1 MKDKI
6 LSICIGTNNGQ
17 LNGSKNDSIIFF
29 NFLYYL
35 YENNNFKKYWL
46 KPYVFFDES
55 VNMIK
60 ICSYIKDLNINFKYL
75 LIFYSGHGY
84 QEGIIN
90 IPNSLNEFNKVTDTE
105 FIKKISDT
113 VNNDIELYLILD
125 CCFGGS
131 FKLLPYNRIKKV
143 NLISSTNINEE
154 ASEGITR
161 LNNIINLRE
170 IVLKDKLNIHENT
183 IIMGIFTYN
192 FIYILSRL
200 NNYSIKNWKN
210 VIEDVDNQKIWNN
223 IKKLAKQT
231 PFIKWE

>member
-1 MKDKI
+1 M
-6 LSICIGTNNGQ
+6 T
-17 LNGSKNDSIIFF
+17 
-29 NFLYYL
+29 
-35 YENNNFKKYWL
+35 
-46 KPYVFFDES
+46 
-55 VNMIK
+55 
-60 ICSYIKDLNINFKYL
+60 
-75 LIFYSGHGY
+75 
-84 QEGIIN
+84 
-90 IPNSLNEFNKVTDTE
+90 
-105 FIKKISDT
+105 KISK
-113 VNNDIELYLILD
+113 L
-125 CCFGGS
+125 